1 MTVGI
6 KSRVTAQ
13 AVNGLTNYFKRSRLL
28 VELMCAGRPSSCWRK
43 GENRRSGLVGH
54 GLEGKMKKKTLLL
67 WASLLVVL
75 TLEGCATLRGMGED
89 IQSLGRALKRAVS
102 G

>member
-1 MTVGI
+1 
-6 KSRVTAQ
+6 
-13 AVNGLTNYFKRSRLL
+13 
-28 VELMCAGRPSSCWRK
+28 MCAVRLG
-43 GENRRSGLVGH
+43 GLVGH
-54 GLEGKMKKKTLLL
+54 GLGGKMKKKTLLL

-75 TLEGCATLRGMGED
+75 ALEGCATVRGIGDD

>member
-1 MTVGI
+1 
-6 KSRVTAQ
+6 
-13 AVNGLTNYFKRSRLL
+13 
-28 VELMCAGRPSSCWRK
+28 
-43 GENRRSGLVGH
+43 
-54 GLEGKMKKKTLLL
+54 MKKKTLLL

-75 TLEGCATLRGMGED
+75 ALEGFATLRGIGED